1 MATVT
6 IRNLDDEVVEKLKR
20 RAKAGN
26 RSLEAEI
33 RRILSQ
39 SASQISREE
48 LIQLAD
54 RIRDMTPEVPQSDST
69 RLLREDRDSDHGRD
83 P

>member
-6 IRNLDDEVVEKLKR
+6 IRNLEDEVVEKLRK
-20 RAKAGN
+20 RAKASN

-48 LIQLAD
+48 LIQLAEH
-54 RIRDMTPEVPQSDST
+54 IRDMTPEVPQSDST
-69 RLLREDRDSDHGRD
+69 LLLREDRDSDHGRD

>member
-54 RIRDMTPEVPQSDST
+54 RIRAMTPEVPQSDST